1 MPLRIEDEAKPMQV
15 TETLAEGL
23 KRELKIDI
31 PAGDLATKLDDYMD
45 DMKSKAN
52 IKGFRPG
59 KVPLAHLKKMYGR
72 QAMAEILSNTIQET
86 TQKAVEERSERPA
99 LTPEI
104 DLPDEEAEKILAG
117 DADLSFKMT
126 YDVLPTFEIVDFA
139 GIEIERPVVEI
150 ADEEVDTQ
158 VNEIAKN
165 NAPFEEKKGKAKDG
179 DRVTMSYLGKIDGE
193 PFEGGADENG
203 QLVLGSGQFI
213 PGFEDQLIGVK
224 AGDEKVVEVTFP
236 EEYQAAHLAGRA
248 ATFDVVVKEV
258 AAAGEVKVDDEFAAG
273 LGLENLDKL
282 KELVRGQI
290 ESNFGA
296 MTRQRVKRQLL
307 DKLDE
312 HYSFELPEKLLE
324 SEFDVVWR
332 QVEEDMKRNE
342 KTFEDEDTTEEEAK
356 AEYRKIAE
364 RRVRLGLV
372 LSEIGE
378 KNDIQ
383 VTDEEMQRSLY
394 DRVRQFPG
402 QEQQVFD
409 FYKNNQQ
416 ALASLRAPI
425 YEEKVVDY
433 MLELAKVTD
442 KTVHQGRAGKSGSG
456 RRGRR
461 LSVFRKNVGY
471 GWSFNLAF
479 TSYLP

>member
-1 MPLRIEDEAKPMQV
+1 MQV

-23 KRELKIDI
+23 KRALKIDI
-31 PAGDLATKLDDYMD
+31 PAGDLAAKLDAYMD
-45 DMKSKAN
+45 DMKSKAH

-59 KVPLAHLKKMYGR
+59 KVPVAHLKKMYGR

-86 TQKAVEERSERPA
+86 SQKAIDDRSERPA
-99 LTPEI
+99 LTPNI
-104 DLPDEEAEKILAG
+104 DLPDDEAEKILAG
-117 DADLSFKMT
+117 EADLSFSMT
-126 YDVLPTFEIVDFA
+126 YDILPDFEIMDFG
-139 GIEIERPVVEI
+139 GIAIERPVVEI

-158 VNEIAKN
+158 VAEIAKSN
-165 NAPFEEKKGKAKDG
+165 TPFDTKDGAAEDG

-236 EEYQAAHLAGRA
+236 EEYPAAHLAGKA

-258 AAAGEVKVDDEFAAG
+258 AAPGEAKIDDEFATG
-273 LGLENLDKL
+273 LGLESLDKL

-290 ESNFGA
+290 ESQFGA

-307 DKLDE
+307 DQLDE
-312 HYSFELPEKLLE
+312 HYSFELPDSLLD
-324 SEFDVVWR
+324 SEFEAVWN

-342 KTFEDEDTTEEEAK
+342 KTFDDEGTTEEEAK
-356 AEYRKIAE
+356 ADYRKIAE

-383 VTDEEMQRSLY
+383 VSDEEMQRALY
-394 DRVRQFPG
+394 DKVRQFPG
-402 QEQQVFD
+402 QEQQVFE

-425 YEEKVVDY
+425 YEEKVVDF

-442 KTVHQGRAGKSGSG
+442 KTVTKEELEKLVAEEEDD
-456 RRGRR
+456 
-461 LSVFRKNVGY
+461 
-471 GWSFNLAF
+471 A
-479 TSYLP
+479 

>member
-1 MPLRIEDEAKPMQV
+1 MQV
-15 TETLAEGL
+15 TETLSEGL

-31 PAGDLATKLDDYMD
+31 PAGDLATKLEDYMAD
-45 DMKSKAN
+45 LKSKAN

-59 KVPLAHLKKMYGR
+59 KVPVAHLKKMYGR

-104 DLPDEEAEKILAG
+104 DLPEEEAEKIMAG
-117 DADLSFKMT
+117 DADLSFKMS
-126 YDVLPTFEIVDFA
+126 YDVLPVFEIVDFA
-139 GIEIERPVVEI
+139 GFEIERPVVEI

-158 VNEIAKN
+158 VADIAKN
-165 NAPFEEKKGKAKDG
+165 NTPFDTKDGAAADG

-193 PFEGGADENG
+193 AFDGGADENG

-213 PGFEDQLIGVK
+213 PGFEEQLVGLK
-224 AGDEKVVEVTFP
+224 AGDTKVVDVSFP
-236 EEYQAAHLAGRA
+236 EDYPAAHLAGKA
-248 ATFDVVVKEV
+248 AAFDVEVKEV
-258 AAAGEVKVDDEFAAG
+258 AAPGDVKIDDEFATG
-273 LGLENLDKL
+273 LGLESLDKL
-282 KELVRGQI
+282 KEIVRGQI
-290 ESNFGA
+290 ESQFGQ

-312 HYSFELPEKLLE
+312 HYSFDLPEKLLD
-324 SEFDVVWR
+324 SEFEIVWR
-332 QVEEDMKRNE
+332 QVEDDMKRNE

-383 VTDEEMQRSLY
+383 VTDEELQRALY

-402 QEQQVFD
+402 QEQQVFEY
-409 FYKNNQQ
+409 YKSNQQ

-425 YEEKVVDY
+425 YEEKVVDF

-442 KTVHQGRAGKSGSG
+442 KTVSKEELEKLVAEDEDDS
-456 RRGRR
+456 
-461 LSVFRKNVGY
+461 
-471 GWSFNLAF
+471 
-479 TSYLP
+479 